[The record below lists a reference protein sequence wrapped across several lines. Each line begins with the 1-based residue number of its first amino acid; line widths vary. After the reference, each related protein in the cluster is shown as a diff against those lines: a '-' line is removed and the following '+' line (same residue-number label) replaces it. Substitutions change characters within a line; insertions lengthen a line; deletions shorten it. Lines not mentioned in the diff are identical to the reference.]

1 MRGVILLLSKADFL
15 GIISRGACL
24 LDGATGTALIAAG
37 LPRTCCKEMWI
48 LEHPEIIIDLQRRYA
63 EAGSQI
69 IYAPTFLANSL
80 ALGRYG
86 LERET
91 EAVNAR
97 LVALSRSA
105 APDCLI
111 AGNITT
117 LRMQLDTADEA
128 NFERMVAVYRRQL
141 RALADG
147 GADLIAAETLL
158 HPMEAEAILLAADAE
173 NVSSVMISFA
183 LKPDGTLRS
192 GHDAETVFR
201 ELEKD
206 GAAAVGMNC
215 IPADE
220 ALAPLVK
227 RLKKSVSVPL
237 LCKPNTGKAVD
248 GTRPIDVAMFADVMY
263 GCIQNGAAL
272 AGGCCG
278 TTPEHIAALKKLIC

>member
-15 GIISRGACL
+15 GIIARGACL

-37 LPRTCCKEMWI
+37 LSRTSCKEMWI

-86 LERET
+86 LERDT

-183 LKPDGTLRS
+183 LKQDGTLRS

-220 ALAPLVK
+220 ALVPLVK

-248 GTRPIDVAMFADVMY
+248 GTRPIDVDRKSVV
-263 GCIQNGAAL
+263 
-272 AGGCCG
+272 
-278 TTPEHIAALKKLIC
+278 